1 MDIRQQFIKT
11 NQALDDIVMQVR
23 PDQFDTVMPSY
34 ASYSDGQTLRQ
45 HINFCAHEN
54 ACVPGMLAGEHF
66 PPNAENTVDY
76 LKDDFKT
83 NYAALTRL
91 ANEAVLASSDEVL
104 DATVHMSY
112 GDAAARAYLNDITIQ
127 RSMAAIDIAQAAG
140 IRDVGQLLLAVTGPG
155 PHAELGRRLAD
166 VGPLL
171 VRGLA
176 HGQGIDLQADYVG
189 FKVPDR
195 FVVGYGLDYGNRFRE
210 LPFIGTVAGL

>member
-66 PPNAENTVDY
+66 PPNAENAVDY

-83 NYAALTRL
+83 NYATLTRL

-140 IRDVGQLLLAVTGPG
+140 ITFTWPQELVQVIWNATQ
-155 PHAELGRRLAD
+155 PHAAMLREYGIFPAEVAIDQSAPLQDRLIALMGRQ
-166 VGPLL
+166 P
-171 VRGLA
+171 
-176 HGQGIDLQADYVG
+176 
-189 FKVPDR
+189 
-195 FVVGYGLDYGNRFRE
+195 
-210 LPFIGTVAGL
+210 